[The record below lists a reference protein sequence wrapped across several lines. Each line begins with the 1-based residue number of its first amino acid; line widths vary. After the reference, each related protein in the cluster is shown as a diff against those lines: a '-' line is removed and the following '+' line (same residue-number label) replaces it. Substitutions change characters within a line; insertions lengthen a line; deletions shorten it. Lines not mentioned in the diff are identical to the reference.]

1 MFMLQTSNEKSDTGA
16 GDVESKVA
24 TGKVGESFS
33 ALYES
38 IFDKT
43 TTFSDALQKQF
54 EAMFSPKSLYERSA
68 FLDQEQ
74 ADLRASLGLGSQ
86 KADEF
91 RKLVADGAAN
101 FAAIGLSV
109 DKVGSTYEELVSVFQ
124 TNLAV
129 SNEDLTEIAA
139 TAKVTG
145 QSAKELSEN
154 FRGVGISIQE
164 MGERMVEVAQIA
176 REAGVSVAAVSAG
189 VIKNL
194 DKMNIYNFENGTKG
208 LAKMAAQA
216 SRLGID
222 MDKIFAVVDKAFNPE
237 SAIEMAAA
245 MQRLGVSTGAL
256 LDPLRLM
263 DLSQNDPTELQNQI
277 VNMTKDFVRFNEELG
292 QFEIMP
298 GEKRRLQEIGK
309 ELGMSN
315 GELQKMAI
323 NAAGLEMKMKQIRFP
338 SSLASKED
346 RELIATL
353 ATVNKQGVAEIKVAT
368 LDEKGERTGEYEM
381 VEVSELTNE
390 QLEGIKKDQELRGKT
405 MEEIAGDQ
413 LSELNKLNT
422 QFDTLKKAIAYGV
435 SSSDPIQGAYGL
447 MTDKLRRTVFGGFA
461 PTEEGG
467 ENEQGFVRTPYKKT
481 RVYREGINEQG
492 LGDIKELGTAVY
504 NDVSGLISGA
514 VTKAGELFENFELPE
529 LDLGIS
535 GMFDT
540 IKNKLSEYTNL
551 LPDFS
556 DLFTGGAD
564 PNNVSETNIRNK
576 SINNSV
582 TNTNLTQSMGK
593 IDFSTL
599 DINEKIDVDINVK
612 LDPNVQNQALSDI
625 IQRQVEEWFKG
636 GNSNNNLSIVHNRL
650 KMYREN
656 NGLTPQ

>member
-1 MFMLQTSNEKSDTGA
+1 MYQSGNEKSDTGA

-33 ALYES
+33 TLYEE
-38 IFDKT
+38 ILKEGGDFTGK
-43 TTFSDALQKQF
+43 LKEQF
-54 EAMFSPKSLYERSA
+54 KNLFSPEALYERSS

-74 ADLRASLGLGSQ
+74 ADLRATLGLGSQ

-124 TNLAV
+124 TNIGV
-129 SNEDLTEIAA
+129 SNQDLTEIAA

-189 VIKNL
+189 VVKNL

-237 SAIEMAAA
+237 GAIEMAAA

-353 ATVNKQGVAEIKVAT
+353 STVNKQGVAEIRVAT

-422 QFDTLKKAIAYGV
+422 QFDTLKKAIAYGT
-435 SSSDPIQGAYGL
+435 STSEPIEGAYSL
-447 MTDKLRRTVFGGFA
+447 MTDKLRRNLFGGFA
-461 PTEEGG
+461 PTIEGG
-467 ENEQGFVRTPYKKT
+467 ENEKGMDEFYKKT
-481 RVYREGINEQG
+481 RTYREGINSYDVDGVLELLNG
-492 LGDIKELGTAVY
+492 VTTDITNVFS
-504 NDVSGLISGA
+504 N
-514 VTKAGELFENFELPE
+514 
-529 LDLGIS
+529 
-535 GMFDT
+535 
-540 IKNKLSEYTNL
+540 IKNKISEINFEGMLGNIKNKAVDMFTGIDFSNFDFGFSNFDFGNL
-551 LPDFS
+551 LNI
-556 DLFTGGAD
+556 GGVD
-564 PNNVSETNIRNK
+564 SEITNTKNTNVNNA
-576 SINNSV
+576 V

-612 LDPNVQNQALSDI
+612 LDPNVQNQALSEI

-636 GNSNNNLSIVHNRL
+636 SNSNNNLSIVHNRL